1 MSYQTAK
8 TIAEVVNDIHKK
20 KYLLPAIQREF
31 VWNPYQIERLFDSLM
46 QDYPISSFLFWY
58 VGKEKVA
65 DFEFYEF
72 LREYHEKY
80 KRHNPKA
87 NINGEEEVVAVL
99 DGQQRLTSIYLA
111 LKGSYA
117 YKLPKKRWD
126 NDLAYPVR
134 KLYLNILGNASE
146 ESDFE
151 YEFTFLTVEEANNTD
166 DKHYWFEVGKVLDM
180 KEPEKVNDFLLENDI
195 FQKYSKQEATFAN
208 RCLSRLRNIIFERQ
222 SISFY
227 LEKSDQLDK
236 VLNIF
241 IRINSGGTVLSYSD
255 LLLSVATAQW
265 KFKDAREEITKF
277 VDEINAIGGGFN
289 FNKDFVLKACLVLSD
304 FSDIAFKVDNFNKD
318 NMLKIEK
325 NWEDITKAIRYAVN
339 LVDSFGF
346 NRETLSSNNALI
358 PIAQYLYIKGSPTS
372 FEKSNHTRD
381 DRKSIQ
387 KWLALVL
394 LKKVFGGKPD
404 NVIKSTREILKDN
417 NIKFP
422 LNIIIDKFKGT
433 GKSLLLS
440 DEDIEN
446 LLQLQYG
453 NTYTFSLLSLLY
465 PSLDFN
471 NKFHV
476 DHIFAKSTFTKNNL
490 KSVGVASD
498 KIDEFQMR
506 YNLVANLQL
515 LEAIPNMEKQA
526 EDFDSWFPKTYKS
539 VSEQNDYKKKHF
551 VPENGSLAITDF
563 LVFYENRKV
572 LLADK
577 IREITKIE

>member
-31 VWNPYQIERLFDSLM
+31 VWNTYQIERLFDSLM
-46 QDYPISSFLFWY
+46 QDYPISSFLFWH

-72 LREYHEKY
+72 LREYHEKD
-80 KRHNPKA
+80 KKHNPKA

-126 NDLAYPVR
+126 NDLSYPVR

-151 YEFTFLTVEEANNTD
+151 YEFSFLTAEEANITD
-166 DKHYWFEVGKVLDM
+166 EKHYWFEVGKVLDM

-195 FQKYSKQEATFAN
+195 FQKYPKQEATFAN

-277 VDEINAIGGGFN
+277 VDEINLIGGGFN

-304 FSDIAFKVDNFNKD
+304 FSDIAFKVDNFNKE

-358 PIAQYLYIKGSPTS
+358 PIAQYLYIKGNPIN
-372 FEKSNHTRD
+372 FETSNHTRE
-381 DRKSIQ
+381 DRRAIQ

-404 NVIKSTREILKDN
+404 NVIKTTREVLKEYN
-417 NIKFP
+417 SSFP
-422 LNIIIDKFKGT
+422 LNLIV
-433 GKSLLLS
+433 
-440 DEDIEN
+440 DIA
-446 LLQLQYG
+446 
-453 NTYTFSLLSLLY
+453 T
-465 PSLDFN
+465 
-471 NKFHV
+471 
-476 DHIFAKSTFTKNNL
+476 AKWK
-490 KSVGVASD
+490 
-498 KIDEFQMR
+498 
-506 YNLVANLQL
+506 
-515 LEAIPNMEKQA
+515 
-526 EDFDSWFPKTYKS
+526 
-539 VSEQNDYKKKHF
+539 
-551 VPENGSLAITDF
+551 
-563 LVFYENRKV
+563 
-572 LLADK
+572 
-577 IREITKIE
+577 